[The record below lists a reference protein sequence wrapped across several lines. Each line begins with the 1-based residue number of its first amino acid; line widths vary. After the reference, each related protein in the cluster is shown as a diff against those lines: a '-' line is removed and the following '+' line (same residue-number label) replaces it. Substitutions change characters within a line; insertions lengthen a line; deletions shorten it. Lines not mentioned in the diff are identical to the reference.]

1 MSKHPRTYAPTPI
14 LLSTSQDVRAL
25 PNWLLQTFDVLKA
38 TTPGFA
44 KRVPIAAF
52 RYYCAVMTWAR
63 MLKIHSKNGFRS
75 SFDEQD
81 FVRVVEDANFQ
92 IPSPIAIYLSGFGNT
107 SMPRGRDV
115 MFSLFP

>member
-1 MSKHPRTYAPTPI
+1 M
-14 LLSTSQDVRAL
+14 RAL